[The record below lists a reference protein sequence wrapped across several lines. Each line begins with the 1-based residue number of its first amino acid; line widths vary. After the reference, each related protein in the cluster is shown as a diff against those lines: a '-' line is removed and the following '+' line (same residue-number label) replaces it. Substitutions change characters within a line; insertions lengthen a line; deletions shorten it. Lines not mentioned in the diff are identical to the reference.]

1 MKILLL
7 GLAALFLIISMLGG
21 AVLAWRDF
29 RDAGALTN
37 AYGSGLQE
45 LKNAGLSD
53 AAAKKALDEQ
63 LATTGAKNLPD
74 EAALRT
80 GGMFAALAAIFALTV
95 LILMFVTRSGV
106 LFKAAGAL
114 VVLSVVMIFM
124 NPQYE
129 TGLAGATSARSIATV
144 VGVLTIIG
152 ALLAMGAAKVRNG
165 LGKPTAPSPETAA
178 I

>member
-1 MKILLL
+1 MKGIKVLLR
-7 GLAALFLIISMLGG
+7 LAAAFFLVAAILGT

-29 RDAGALTN
+29 RDASPLGD
-37 AYGSGLQE
+37 AYSHGQQE

-63 LATTGAKNLPD
+63 LAAVGAKDLPD
-74 EAALRT
+74 EAALRK
-80 GGMFAALAAIFALTV
+80 GGIFAVLAALFALTV

-106 LFKAAGAL
+106 LFKVAGAL
-114 VVLSVVMIFM
+114 VVLSVVMVFM

-129 TGLAGATSARSIATV
+129 TGMAGAASARSVAMFF
-144 VGVLTIIG
+144 GVPLIIG
-152 ALLAMGAAKVRNG
+152 ALLAMVAARRRGAEVPR
-165 LGKPTAPSPETAA
+165 TAE

>member
-1 MKILLL
+1 MKATGILLKIAAAFFLVMAIL
-7 GLAALFLIISMLGG
+7 GS

-29 RDAGALTN
+29 RDSSSLGDT
-37 AYGSGLQE
+37 YSQGQRE
-45 LKNAGLSD
+45 LKTAGLSD

-63 LATTGAKNLPD
+63 LTALGAKNLPD

-80 GGMFAALAAIFALTV
+80 GGMFAVLAALFALTV

-114 VVLSVVMIFM
+114 VVLSVVMILM

-129 TGLAGATSARSIATV
+129 TGLAGAASARSIAWV

-152 ALLAMGAAKVRNG
+152 ALLAMFAARFGGANPARATEAV
-165 LGKPTAPSPETAA
+165 S
-178 I
+178 

>member
-1 MKILLL
+1 MKITRILLL
-7 GLAALFLIISMLGG
+7 GLAAFVLVISMLGAG
-21 AVLAWRDF
+21 TLAWRDF
-29 RDAGALTN
+29 RDASSLGD
-37 AYGSGLQE
+37 AYGSGVQE

-63 LATTGAKNLPD
+63 LATVGGKELPS
-74 EAALRT
+74 ESALRK
-80 GGMFAALAAIFALTV
+80 GGIFAGLTLFFALTV
-95 LILMFVTRSGV
+95 LILLFVTRSAV

-114 VVLSVVMIFM
+114 VVLSCVMIFM

-129 TGLAGATSARSIATV
+129 TGLAGAASARSVAIF

-152 ALLAMGAAKVRNG
+152 ALLAMGAAKVRG
-165 LGKPTAPSPETAA
+165 ASVRTAE